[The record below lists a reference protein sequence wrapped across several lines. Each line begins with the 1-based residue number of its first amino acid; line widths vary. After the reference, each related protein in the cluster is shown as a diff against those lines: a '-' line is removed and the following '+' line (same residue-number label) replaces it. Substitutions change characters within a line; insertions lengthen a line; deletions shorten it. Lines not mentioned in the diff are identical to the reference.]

1 MLYLRSPMAR
11 PVSAPSA
18 KRESDDSP
26 NCIQRAGQA
35 VDGGMQ
41 KAFFKLGW
49 FVGGHP
55 CTVVWIMVLLTAL
68 CASGM
73 SQTES
78 ETRGQIVWSPDD
90 SNAKVRADQ
99 VSAAFGNSARTSTV
113 YIQTKPPGSNV
124 LTVEAL
130 NEVVTLASDVTGTTA
145 DASYKDGPQQTWTW
159 NDLCERRNGVCWLT
173 SIVDVFDYDTSQI
186 DSAAAGTG
194 GIVGFINDKNDA
206 GTLKNVFGGDIT
218 LSAALGGEVLDAQ
231 GKLVSATTIKLT
243 FVLEN
248 RNYVVDG
255 RNEDP
260 PAQAFEEEA
269 LKRIGETYDAQS
281 YTHIAVL
288 PNTPAGQRAEEGA
301 AIQGDLGLVSSSI
314 MIIIVYLG
322 IQLGSC
328 SRVSSRVLLAIG
340 AAATVGFSLLVSY
353 GLGALLT
360 FSSSVHSV
368 LPFLLAGIG
377 VDDVFVIVHEFDLAG
392 KKLAADMSAGSDS
405 NSSGASSVSDVESG
419 ASRTDSPGTTKQ
431 GELAAM
437 TPQQR
442 IQLQLA
448 RGMSHA
454 GSSITVT
461 SVTDLIAFA
470 ISGTTVIPALSW
482 FCVWA
487 SIAVGAV
494 FVMSCTF
501 FAALLVLDARRQ
513 AAGRMDCVPCVR
525 VKSKHSDASAMA
537 PYTQDQPGCCCCC
550 LKPDLLTRTID
561 NFVAPTL
568 LKPAVKVVVILAF
581 AGLAVV
587 SLLGA
592 LDIKQ
597 EFRREWFL
605 PSDSYLQDFY
615 ALERQQ
621 FSDSGV
627 PMAAYVPDVDV
638 YSTRTGFAALGPAL
652 LADTWID
659 NTVGVQDWP
668 AAFKTYLTAQS
679 LDYAT
684 VTRSQWESELTN
696 FLNDPAN
703 GRFKG
708 DFVWQSGSTST
719 ASMVRV
725 RAFFIGMNEAEQEV
739 EAMNSAKATVA
750 AWASA
755 YDVVGAFAY
764 APTFPSWALLEVVE
778 REALQNFVLA
788 LAAVFVVCIVFL
800 ADLAVACI
808 VVFNVALVLL
818 SVVGL
823 MVYWGVSLD
832 SVSMVNLVLAI
843 GLAIDYSAHVAHA
856 FLHKQGTRN
865 ERAHNALKD
874 MGVSVINGAVSTF
887 LAVCLLGFSKSYI
900 FVVFFKM
907 FFLSCVIG
915 AIHGLILLP
924 VVLSLIGP
932 APHRE
937 VDHSVP
943 TPKSASKGHQQGG
956 TDATRTKTQNV
967 EMVHVDGSA
976 PIGGV

>member
-1 MLYLRSPMAR
+1 
-11 PVSAPSA
+11 
-18 KRESDDSP
+18 
-26 NCIQRAGQA
+26 
-35 VDGGMQ
+35 
-41 KAFFKLGW
+41 
-49 FVGGHP
+49 
-55 CTVVWIMVLLTAL
+55 
-68 CASGM
+68 
-73 SQTES
+73 
-78 ETRGQIVWSPDD
+78 
-90 SNAKVRADQ
+90 
-99 VSAAFGNSARTSTV
+99 
-113 YIQTKPPGSNV
+113 
-124 LTVEAL
+124 
-130 NEVVTLASDVTGTTA
+130 
-145 DASYKDGPQQTWTW
+145 
-159 NDLCERRNGVCWLT
+159 
-173 SIVDVFDYDTSQI
+173 
-186 DSAAAGTG
+186 
-194 GIVGFINDKNDA
+194 
-206 GTLKNVFGGDIT
+206 
-218 LSAALGGEVLDAQ
+218 
-231 GKLVSATTIKLT
+231 
-243 FVLEN
+243 
-248 RNYVVDG
+248 
-255 RNEDP
+255 
-260 PAQAFEEEA
+260 
-269 LKRIGETYDAQS
+269 
-281 YTHIAVL
+281 
-288 PNTPAGQRAEEGA
+288 
-301 AIQGDLGLVSSSI
+301 
-314 MIIIVYLG
+314 
-322 IQLGSC
+322 
-328 SRVSSRVLLAIG
+328 
-340 AAATVGFSLLVSY
+340 
-353 GLGALLT
+353 
-360 FSSSVHSV
+360 
-368 LPFLLAGIG
+368 
-377 VDDVFVIVHEFDLAG
+377 
-392 KKLAADMSAGSDS
+392 
-405 NSSGASSVSDVESG
+405 
-419 ASRTDSPGTTKQ
+419 
-431 GELAAM
+431 
-437 TPQQR
+437 
-442 IQLQLA
+442 
-448 RGMSHA
+448 
-454 GSSITVT
+454 
-461 SVTDLIAFA
+461 
-470 ISGTTVIPALSW
+470 
-482 FCVWA
+482 
-487 SIAVGAV
+487 
-494 FVMSCTF
+494 
-501 FAALLVLDARRQ
+501 
-513 AAGRMDCVPCVR
+513 
-525 VKSKHSDASAMA
+525 
-537 PYTQDQPGCCCCC
+537 
-550 LKPDLLTRTID
+550 
-561 NFVAPTL
+561 
-568 LKPAVKVVVILAF
+568 
-581 AGLAVV
+581 
-587 SLLGA
+587 
-592 LDIKQ
+592 
-597 EFRREWFL
+597 
-605 PSDSYLQDFY
+605 
-615 ALERQQ
+615 
-621 FSDSGV
+621 
-627 PMAAYVPDVDV
+627 
-638 YSTRTGFAALGPAL
+638 
-652 LADTWID
+652 
-659 NTVGVQDWP
+659 
-668 AAFKTYLTAQS
+668 
-679 LDYAT
+679 